1 MWPRCEDRH
10 VEGKHFFAAD
20 ELSRRRQGRSLFTET
35 VPVCQTDAADS
46 RSFEA
51 LTVLVDL
58 LRSSS
63 RQAPAGIALP
73 RRGDCLEAIGR
84 ERAKI
89 LAVLCRRP
97 EHCLCNEVPERR
109 AARDAVGVA
118 P

>member
-1 MWPRCEDRH
+1 M
-10 VEGKHFFAAD
+10 
-20 ELSRRRQGRSLFTET
+20 TET
-35 VPVCQTDAADS
+35 VCQTDAADS

-58 LRSSS
+58 LRLLA

-73 RRGDCLEAIGR
+73 RRCGCLEAIGR

-97 EHCLCNEVPERR
+97 EHSLCNKVPERR